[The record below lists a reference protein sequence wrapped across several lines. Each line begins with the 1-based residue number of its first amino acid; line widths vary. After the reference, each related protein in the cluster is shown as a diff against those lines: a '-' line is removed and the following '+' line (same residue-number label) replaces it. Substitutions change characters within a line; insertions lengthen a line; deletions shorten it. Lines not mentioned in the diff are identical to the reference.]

1 MPRISNRVKPYLFL
15 ASSAFLLSFYQGN
28 VVYAEADASSAS
40 ILSPAEMDATIA
52 QPSATSQ
59 PTSITVT
66 LGTEP
71 NSEASLASTSSVS
84 TKDETPEITD
94 VQVTGNV
101 DTNLSGV
108 DAFSGVE
115 VRLQGKNLTKD
126 HFLTKEGLRWT
137 DKTRVEIIKGYETG
151 QLNDAQYW
159 GKNNPQSPVTAYS
172 MNAGDQGRITYVG
185 TTQSGIDLD
194 LIYTVVAT
202 DQEDWNAY
210 SRLRND
216 GRVRGVAFTGEQAI
230 SGQGDA
236 IAVFYNGANIL
247 QMTYQ
252 IVKHGTEQA
261 MPVILSF
268 ITTDIDAAQGV
279 VTNIDNLA
287 RVIPTQ
293 TNLAVNGNLIYDAS
307 TGSNNGYGANYNGA
321 EDLPYGGYLGAGFV
335 SSFRYDY
342 YAPAP
347 TRTETYPYAFGVRY
361 DLFGSALQAHMTTQV
376 RQYLTVNYLD
386 ESGKAIR
393 PAQYYLGLSNASYQ
407 LPIEQ
412 VDKYIFS
419 RHTLDQS
426 KSNEPIVNLYFKR
439 LVGVTYRFLDE
450 LGRPLQGA
458 VTTTVKEGDA
468 LSYTPGSK
476 AGYVTPAAYKG
487 QADKQD
493 VVHDFIYQTLYQ
505 LVVHYKDQDGKVI
518 RPADTY
524 THLRGQTFHYQAPD
538 LAGYARPQGQYQG
551 VVSGHGQHDFIYTRQ
566 YQIDLRL
573 QDAQT
578 QAELARRQVLVKQD
592 ETVHYTLPDLPG
604 YHHDEAEITLRA
616 NQDRQEPV
624 NYYKLY
630 RLTLRYQD
638 QDGNTLAPDAVA
650 IYPAQSQV
658 SQSAPNLEGYLTPA
672 MYQTTILQ
680 DVEHTFVYQKLYRVV
695 TEYLDIQGKSLRP
708 PQVTYLTKGQ
718 LYTALAPSIA
728 GYVTPASQGHEVTGD
743 VNVSLVYRAVPR
755 TDLYQV
761 PRFPTQTTNT
771 QGVRG
776 GDVYANPITSQ
787 NVNQAITQWRQNP
800 ASYRPSPIRAGTSKD
815 RVIVYPNLYG
825 DSHSKWHQQKAKPL
839 TLRNPREDAQ
849 KLYSKYSTPVQK
861 FVSEELMPSLL
872 FTLNDRVEKGNFLGS
887 WLHNYNVMKNV
898 QKNYNYDFETIYK
911 LDYYLYDVEKQIK
924 FNKLDPE
931 YYLPLSLAYS
941 SYGNNKAQILVND
954 FAPFKNRTW
963 LPPVIELPNSFYKL
977 TGSLHNDKK
986 YYNDLPHTMVAYA
999 TYKGY
1004 ARTKVSSHL
1013 MTLPKENKEL
1023 IEMIS
1028 YLQTKQ
1034 VGKSIP
1040 FDLSQRANTP
1050 LMALLVNSFSGD
1062 ILQLIDGKDW
1072 ISDMD
1077 AVYLALSS
1085 KYTDLNFRKRL
1096 FEVLGQPNW
1105 SRIRDSE
1112 VIKLFPGET
1121 YSQKE
1126 ERFIDAI
1133 GLGMLTMAGWMIT
1146 VKFREKGQKEAS
1158 SEYLKKKLSELERIK
1173 INETRKEI
1181 RETKNAIRK
1190 IVTPVKRFINTVIPQ
1205 KVLTPVKKV
1214 AGAIHRKVNS
1224 VVSSYNKLL
1233 VERYI
1238 KRPIGKVTNYIKRW
1252 LRR

>member
-40 ILSPAEMDATIA
+40 ISSPAEMDATIA

-84 TKDETPEITD
+84 TGDETPEITD

-115 VRLQGKNLTKD
+115 VKLQGKNLTKD

-137 DKTRVEIIKGYETG
+137 DKTQVEIIKGYETG

-172 MNAGDQGRITYVG
+172 MNAGDQGRITHVG

-202 DQEDWNAY
+202 DQDDWNAH

-347 TRTETYPYAFGVRY
+347 TRAETYPYAFGVRY

-386 ESGKAIR
+386 ESGKVIR

-412 VDKYIFS
+412 VDKYTFS

-426 KSNEPIVNLYFKR
+426 KSNKPIVNLYFKR

-450 LGRPLQGA
+450 LGRPLQDA
-458 VTTTVKEGDA
+458 VTTTVKEGDSF
-468 LSYTPGSK
+468 SYSPGSK
-476 AGYVTPAAYKG
+476 AGYITPADYKG

-493 VVHDFIYQTLYQ
+493 VVHDFVYQTLYQ
-505 LVVHYKDQDGKVI
+505 LVINYKDQDGKVL

-524 THLRGQTFHYQAPD
+524 THLRGQAFDYQAPA
-538 LAGYARPQGQYQG
+538 LAGYARSQGHYQG

-566 YQIDLRL
+566 YQVDLRL

-578 QAELARRQVLVKQD
+578 QEELARRQVLVKQD

-604 YHHDEAEITLRA
+604 YHHDKAEITLRA

-630 RLTLRYQD
+630 QLILRYQD
-638 QDGNTLAPDAVA
+638 QDGKTLAPDQVA
-650 IYPAQSQV
+650 MYPAQSQV
-658 SQSAPNLEGYLTPA
+658 SQSAPNLGGYLTPA

-695 TEYLDIQGKSLRP
+695 TEYLDVQGKSLRP
-708 PQVTYLTKGQ
+708 TQVTYLTKGQ
-718 LYTALAPSIA
+718 LYTALTPSIA
-728 GYVTPASQGHEVTGD
+728 GYVTPTNQEHEVTGD
-743 VNVSLVYRAVPR
+743 LKVSLVYRALPR

-761 PRFPTQTTNT
+761 PRFPTQTPSS

-776 GDVYANPITSQ
+776 GYVYANPITSQ
-787 NVNQAITQWRQNP
+787 NINQAITQWRQNP
-800 ASYRPSPIRAGTSKD
+800 ASYRPSPIRVGTSKD

-849 KLYSKYSTPVQK
+849 KLYSKYGVPVQK

-898 QKNYNYDFETIYK
+898 QKNYNYDFKTIYE
-911 LDYYLYDVEKQIK
+911 LDYHLAYVEKQAIK
-924 FNKLDPE
+924 QKRNPE
-931 YYLPLSLAYS
+931 YYVPLSLAY
-941 SYGNNKAQILVND
+941 
-954 FAPFKNRTW
+954 
-963 LPPVIELPNSFYKL
+963 PVYKNSFAQVNYNDYTPFRERWGLFGDSTPLIPLSKDFEEL
-977 TGSLHNDKK
+977 ALKLHNSKE
-986 YYNDLPHTMVAYA
+986 YTNDLPHTLVAYA
-999 TYKGY
+999 SSKTHLLTEAQRLTSRIPIGTGEAVEIIKHLYPNYKRGEDIRY
-1004 ARTKVSSHL
+1004 REDLKNNKL
-1013 MTLPKENKEL
+1013 MNVLLN
-1023 IEMIS
+1023 
-1028 YLQTKQ
+1028 
-1034 VGKSIP
+1034 SI
-1040 FDLSQRANTP
+1040 
-1050 LMALLVNSFSGD
+1050 SGD
-1062 ILQLIDGKDW
+1062 MMQLLDSKDW
-1072 ISDMD
+1072 VSDLD
-1077 AVYLALSS
+1077 AVYLAMSNS
-1085 KYTDLNFRKRL
+1085 YSDMRFRKRL
-1096 FEVLGQPNW
+1096 FEMLGQPDWNKK
-1105 SRIRDSE
+1105 RDRA
-1112 VIKLFPGET
+1112 VIDLFPGET
-1121 YSQKE
+1121 YE
-1126 ERFIDAI
+1126 EREKYFFMIVLAAMNTLG
-1133 GLGMLTMAGWMIT
+1133 GLVIAKKI
-1146 VKFREKGQKEAS
+1146 RQAGQKEQTISFLEQKRTELIVNRMKEIAGNVVNKTKRVIVPILNNIVPKPVRRVWDS
-1158 SEYLKKKLSELERIK
+1158 FVKNTRQVFNKFTNKQHSGKSHRGINHYLKR
-1173 INETRKEI
+1173 
-1181 RETKNAIRK
+1181 
-1190 IVTPVKRFINTVIPQ
+1190 
-1205 KVLTPVKKV
+1205 
-1214 AGAIHRKVNS
+1214 H
-1224 VVSSYNKLL
+1224 
-1233 VERYI
+1233 
-1238 KRPIGKVTNYIKRW
+1238 IGKLWRKK
-1252 LRR
+1252 